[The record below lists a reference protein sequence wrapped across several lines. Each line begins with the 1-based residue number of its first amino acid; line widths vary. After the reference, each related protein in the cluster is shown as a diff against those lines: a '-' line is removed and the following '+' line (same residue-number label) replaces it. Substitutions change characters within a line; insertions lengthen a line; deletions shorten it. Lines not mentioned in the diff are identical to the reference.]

1 MTSPLSIVLASGS
14 PRRHELLLQ
23 LGITHKVLPVD
34 VEEVCQS
41 SESADECVQRLAL
54 EKARTAFLL
63 KPRALVI
70 GSDTMVII
78 NGKILGKPRDRADGL
93 QMLECLSGREH
104 EVLTAVALVGA
115 GRELSGV
122 QRSKVR
128 FRQLSYAEI
137 EAYWETGEPHDKAGS
152 YAIQGRAAQFIE
164 SLEGS
169 FSGVMGLPLY
179 ETAQL
184 LREFGINPLE
194 VSNA

>member
-1 MTSPLSIVLASGS
+1 VTSLHAIVLASGS

-23 LGITHKVLPVD
+23 LDITHKVLPVD
-34 VEEVCQS
+34 VEEACQS

-54 EKARTAFLL
+54 EKARVALL
-63 KPRALVI
+63 LEPQALSI

-104 EVLTAVALVGA
+104 EVLTAVAVVGA
-115 GRELSGV
+115 GRELASV

-128 FRQLSYAEI
+128 FRQLSCAEI
-137 EAYWETGEPHDKAGS
+137 EAYWETGEPRDKAGS
-152 YAIQGRAAQFIE
+152 YAIQGKAAQFIE

-179 ETAQL
+179 ETALL